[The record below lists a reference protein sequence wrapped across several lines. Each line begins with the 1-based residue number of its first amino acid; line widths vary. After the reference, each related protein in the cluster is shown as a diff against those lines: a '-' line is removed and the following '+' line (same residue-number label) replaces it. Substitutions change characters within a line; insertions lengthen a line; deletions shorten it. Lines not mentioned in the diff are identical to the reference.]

1 MRYWEPPKKNRRTR
15 RPSPPTKRSIASPGS
30 LRNYPFLR
38 KFYQHQ
44 AEISVGL
51 QKFIFFL
58 VLATLLYAFGLGDS
72 GIIHIIQLKREKRT
86 IEASLAKV
94 DRDIAT
100 LKGEIGRLDTDPFAM
115 EKLGRERYGYIY
127 PGDRVYKIVHLP
139 R

>member
-1 MRYWEPPKKNRRTR
+1 M
-15 RPSPPTKRSIASPGS
+15 
-30 LRNYPFLR
+30 
-38 KFYQHQ
+38 
-44 AEISVGL
+44 
-51 QKFIFFL
+51 